1 MTWECD
7 YPHSDSDWPESPEV
21 ALAGMSGLDDATINR
36 LTHENAARIFSFD
49 PFTHRARE
57 LCTVGALR
65 AVAAAAG
72 VDTTPRR
79 MRTTRADPREQRLG
93 ATGPLHSGTLVST
106 L

>member
-1 MTWECD
+1 MH
-7 YPHSDSDWPESPEV
+7 PHSDSDWPESPEV

-65 AVAAAAG
+65 AVRAAAG
-72 VDTTPRR
+72 VGTTPRR
-79 MRTTRADPREQRLG
+79 MRTRWQTLG
-93 ATGPLHSGTLVST
+93 NNASAQQGLFTPERS
-106 L
+106 